1 MAEHFLL
8 TGLVWRRCEFAVM
21 DIEDIAWSSS
31 LFDQLY
37 IQPEYKELIMASRM
51 ARLGIVEGPRFD
63 NLRIFATVRS
73 YGIEP
78 NHPYAL
84 TLKEQLLS
92 AELDASLL
100 GGDGLVDIDVEG
112 QPGDLVNSPPGRFFG
127 EDEEEMYV
135 SSLPPM
141 VWKRQKQSRDTQLG
155 IDAKTHD
162 WIIVL
167 GGTKYV
173 PYLHPLFLVSS
184 FSADQIYTG
193 LKATWSLAL
202 SSSPTTKLL
211 ALTVPECAYKS
222 AKTDGNRDKLNKFI
236 LEHVE
241 ERLSI
246 YAFDLKPAI
255 PYHDMDEQRRE
266 EIWDDGL
273 HFTDKGYDLM
283 GEVISERLLE
293 LLTKPSST

>member
-1 MAEHFLL
+1 MPLKILCFGNSL
-8 TGLVWRRCEFAVM
+8 TAGF
-21 DIEDIAWSSS
+21 
-31 LFDQLY
+31 
-37 IQPEYKELIMASRM
+37 
-51 ARLGIVEGPRFD
+51 
-63 NLRIFATVRS
+63 RS

-112 QPGDLVNSPPGRFFG
+112 QPGDLVNSPPGRFL
-127 EDEEEMYV
+127 ERM
-135 SSLPPM
+135 
-141 VWKRQKQSRDTQLG
+141 KRRL
-155 IDAKTHD
+155 DAKTYD

-167 GGTKYV
+167 GGTNDLGYG
-173 PYLHPLFLVSS
+173 S
-184 FSADQIYTG
+184 FSADQIYSG

-222 AKTDGNRDKLNKFI
+222 AKLDRNRDTLNKFI

-241 ERLSI
+241 ERF
-246 YAFDLKPAI
+246 YALDLKSAI
-255 PYHDMDEQRRE
+255 PYHDMNEQRRE

-293 LLTKPSST
+293 LLTTSST